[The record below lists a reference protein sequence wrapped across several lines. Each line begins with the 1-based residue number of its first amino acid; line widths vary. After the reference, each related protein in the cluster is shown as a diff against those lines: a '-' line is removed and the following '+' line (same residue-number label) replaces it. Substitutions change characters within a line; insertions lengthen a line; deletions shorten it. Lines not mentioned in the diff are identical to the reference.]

1 MTSDDAVKNIPNLP
15 PHVRD
20 AAEASRY
27 LRDILMRH
35 NSIYPSADD
44 ELAVV
49 RALIAAG
56 ADVSKQFVAL
66 EFSYVGLGRTTL
78 LETVFCSRWYNPFP
92 YIAALLAAGADPNA
106 RVGGE
111 PLSRMAIA
119 RIRNT
124 FGSVPTALAVVDA
137 FLAAGARVNAIV
149 DGVQPILGVVIFNRM
164 SGLGYG
170 DRESCAVMHRLV
182 AAGARLRTWTNA
194 KSPLAKSP
202 LRYLTRRTD
211 FEDARYL
218 IRAGWELDGERLD
231 EYVIQLDGDVP
242 YDWTFAGNERILAKI
257 APPISAYVGE
267 LRRLQRNASS
277 LQELCRRSIRAQLS
291 IATDDRDIEPFARR
305 LPLPAALRRYVTC
318 DDDGGVF

>member
-27 LRDILMRH
+27 LRDILKRH

-56 ADVSKQFVAL
+56 ADVSKKFVAL
-66 EFSYVGLGRTTL
+66 EFSHVALGRTTL
-78 LETVFCSRWYNPFP
+78 LETVFCSRWYNPLP

-106 RVGGE
+106 RIGK
-111 PLSRMAIA
+111 PRSHTAIR
-119 RIRNT
+119 RIRGT
-124 FGSVPTALAVVDA
+124 FGSAPTALTIVDA

-149 DGVQPILGVVIFNRM
+149 DGVQPILGVVIFNRV
-164 SGLGYG
+164 SGLGCG
-170 DRESCAVMHRLV
+170 DRESRAVMHRLI
-182 AAGARLRTWTNA
+182 AAGARLRTWTDA
-194 KSPLAKSP
+194 KLPLARSP

-242 YDWTFAGNERILAKI
+242 FDWTFAGNERILAKI